1 MAVGQD
7 TRERLVR
14 LFNEQALDPTMRPSP
29 GLLILLERLCRDLSA
44 GS

>member
-14 LFNEQALDPTMRPSP
+14 LVNEQALDPTMRSSP
-29 GLLILLERLCRDLSA
+29 GLPILLERFCRDLSA